1 MSIQLK
7 KVVRRYTPRKTMS
20 HKTLDSVPPMRT
32 TPIVVRPKAGKCSYR
47 ILTFTTQFGSF
58 FLKHVL
64 VYIKFFVHLPQ
75 LIQVLTTK
83 KNKSK
88 WLEIK
93 RLK

>member
-47 ILTFTTQFGSF
+47 ILTFSLSHF
-58 FLKHVL
+58 FLR
-64 VYIKFFVHLPQ
+64 KFEYRQ
-75 LIQVLTTK
+75 LLKIPRS
-83 KNKSK
+83 KN
-88 WLEIK
+88 LEVAFNII
-93 RLK
+93 LKGYRNSL

>member
-1 MSIQLK
+1 MNY
-7 KVVRRYTPRKTMS
+7 KV
-20 HKTLDSVPPMRT
+20 LDMRNPMRNPHAGVT
-32 TPIVVRPKAGKCSYR
+32 LKSPKYSYR

-64 VYIKFFVHLPQ
+64 IYIKFFVHLPQ